1 MVKKILL
8 IGLVIVA
15 LIAAYVWF
23 FEYNKPHENIEE
35 AKAEYTFTVPEVVS
49 EYSGDFNKANT
60 TYNGKVVEIT
70 GEIDRVIPNDSISSI
85 VFKSDNDYEIYC
97 EVYPI
102 NNEEAL
108 KLAPSEKVTVKGFV
122 SGAEAP
128 DEMLEIGGVIRMKKC
143 SFKK

>member
-8 IGLVIVA
+8 IGLVIVV
-15 LIAAYVWF
+15 LVAAYVWF
-23 FEYNKPHENIEE
+23 FEYNKPHKNIEE
-35 AKAEYTFTVPEVVS
+35 AKAEYTFTIPEVVS
-49 EYSGDFNKANT
+49 EYSGDFSKANT

-85 VFKSDNDYEIYC
+85 VFKSDNDYEIFC
-97 EVYPI
+97 EVYPR
-102 NNEEAL
+102 NNDEAL